1 VHGDGLLAHILAVG
15 ASAGDGTHRTSF
27 TEGVRAMSVGAWTF
41 YNTFRKK
48 LGKKIIDLSAD
59 AFMIALFKST
69 SNAAT
74 LTLSTLGL
82 GDERDQ
88 RHRRLCAASAAGRC
102 STASGRSAP
111 RRKQFKFYAS
121 APIFTASGASLNN
134 IKFAVLHDNTVG
146 ASAGLRP
153 LVAFCQLSTA
163 QFTISNPATRSA
175 IVNPATGIFT
185 LA

>member
-1 VHGDGLLAHILAVG
+1 
-15 ASAGDGTHRTSF
+15 
-27 TEGVRAMSVGAWTF
+27 MSVGAWTF

-59 AFMIALFKST
+59 AFMIALFKSA

-74 LTLSTLGL
+74 LTLSTLGSVTNEISAT
-82 GDERDQ
+82 GGYAVHGRSVIN
-88 RHRRLCAASAAGRC
+88 RIWTVGASA
-102 STASGRSAP
+102 
-111 RRKQFKFYAS
+111 KQFKFYAS
-121 APIFTASGASLNN
+121 APVFTASGAALNN

-163 QFTISNPATRSA
+163 QFTISSGNTMS
-175 IVNPATGIFT
+175 IVNPAAGIFT

>member
-1 VHGDGLLAHILAVG
+1 MA
-15 ASAGDGTHRTSF
+15 
-27 TEGVRAMSVGAWTF
+27 VGAWTF

-48 LGKKIIDLSAD
+48 IGKKIIDLSAD
-59 AFMIALFKST
+59 TFMIALFKST

-74 LTLSTLGL
+74 VTLSTLGSVTN
-82 GDERDQ
+82 EI
-88 RHRRLCAASAAGRC
+88 SATGGYAVH
-102 STASGRSAP
+102 GRSVINRVWTVGTSA
-111 RRKQFKFYAS
+111 KQFKFYAS

-163 QFTISNPATRSA
+163 QFTISTNNTMA
-175 IVNPATGIFT
+175 IINPATGIFT

>member
-1 VHGDGLLAHILAVG
+1 
-15 ASAGDGTHRTSF
+15 
-27 TEGVRAMSVGAWTF
+27 MSVGAWTF

-74 LTLSTLGL
+74 LTLSTLGSVTNEISATGGYAL
-82 GDERDQ
+82 HGRSVIN
-88 RHRRLCAASAAGRC
+88 RVWTVGASA
-102 STASGRSAP
+102 
-111 RRKQFKFYAS
+111 KQFKFYAS
-121 APIFTASGASLNN
+121 SPIFTASGASLNN

-163 QFTISNPATRSA
+163 QFTISNGNTLG

>member
-1 VHGDGLLAHILAVG
+1 MAVG
-15 ASAGDGTHRTSF
+15 AY
-27 TEGVRAMSVGAWTF
+27 TF

-59 AFMIALFKST
+59 NFLVALFKSA

-74 LTLSTLGL
+74 LTLSTLGSVTNEISATGGYAL
-82 GDERDQ
+82 HGRSILN
-88 RHRRLCAASAAGRC
+88 RIWTVGASA
-102 STASGRSAP
+102 
-111 RRKQFKFYAS
+111 KQFKFGGS
-121 APIFTASGASLNN
+121 APIFTASGAALNN
-134 IKFAVLHDNTVG
+134 IKFAVIHDNSVG

-153 LVAFCQLSTA
+153 LVAVCALSTS
-163 QFTISNPATRSA
+163 QFTISSGNTMT

>member
-1 VHGDGLLAHILAVG
+1 MA
-15 ASAGDGTHRTSF
+15 
-27 TEGVRAMSVGAWTF
+27 VGAWTF

-59 AFMIALFKST
+59 AFMIALFKSA

-74 LTLSTLGL
+74 LTLSTLGSVTN
-82 GDERDQ
+82 EI
-88 RHRRLCAASAAGRC
+88 SATGGYAVH
-102 STASGRSAP
+102 GRSVINRIWTQGAST
-111 RRKQFKFYAS
+111 KQFKFYAS
-121 APIFTASGASLNN
+121 APVFTASGASLNN
-134 IKFAVLHDNTVG
+134 VKFAVLHDNTVG

-163 QFTISNPATRSA
+163 QFTISSGNTMS
-175 IVNPATGIFT
+175 ILNPATGIFT

>member
-1 VHGDGLLAHILAVG
+1 MAVG
-15 ASAGDGTHRTSF
+15 SY
-27 TEGVRAMSVGAWTF
+27 TF

-59 AFMIALFKST
+59 TFKVALFKSA

-74 LTLSTLGL
+74 LTLSTLGSVTNEISATGGYAVHGRSIL
-82 GDERDQ
+82 NRGWTVG
-88 RHRRLCAASAAGRC
+88 ASA
-102 STASGRSAP
+102 
-111 RRKQFKFYAS
+111 KQFKFIGS
-121 APIFTASGASLNN
+121 APVFTASGASLNN
-134 IKFAVLHDNTVG
+134 IKFAVIHDDSVG

-153 LVAFCQLSTA
+153 LVCFVQLSTA
-163 QFTISNPATRSA
+163 QFTISSGNTMT